1 MVNDNGSGG
10 LIMEN
15 LANSEVRSDRFEPMV
30 HGLRGT
36 AALSVYLFHVYDMM
50 RKQNVFDETAL
61 PAALKAAIV
70 SLSCGVDLF
79 FMISGYLI
87 TGSLIRHADIGKFVI
102 DRVARLYPLFLTL
115 HIILFA
121 VAPLLHYKWTVGL
134 TPAQWAFHFTT
145 NLFML
150 PGIFK
155 LPLMQLNAWTLSYEW
170 VFYIVSATAYFAYSR
185 KITALK
191 WALLVAVP
199 VLLFMYPRAVFFLA
213 GVVMFFANNRK
224 IELPKLASNPVVVVA
239 LPVVFAGMMGYS
251 IQHGEHWLTYLAFL
265 PGILLFALVTRA
277 TPIYAAVLGS
287 RPIQFMGTISYS
299 FYLLHAVVTV
309 PFKILAAK
317 VLHDRLHLPPLLVV
331 AVFGTVSFVAT
342 VILSYG
348 SYLLLE
354 KHGTR
359 WVKALLRG
367 ERPLLT
373 LPARPR
379 KAKL

>member
-1 MVNDNGSGG
+1 MKSSVEG
-10 LIMEN
+10 
-15 LANSEVRSDRFEPMV
+15 EVRSDKFEPMV
-30 HGLRGT
+30 HGLRGI

-50 RKQNVFDETAL
+50 RKQDVFDANAL

-87 TGSLIRHADIGKFVI
+87 TGSLIKHANIGKFVI

-115 HIILFA
+115 HIVLFA

-170 VFYIVSATAYFAYSR
+170 VFYIVSATAYFAYAR
-185 KITALK
+185 KINALK

-199 VLLFMYPRAVFFLA
+199 VLLFMYPRAVFFLV
-213 GVVMFFANNRK
+213 GVTIFFANNRK
-224 IELPKLASNPVVVVA
+224 IELPKLASNPAIVIA
-239 LPVVFAGMMGYS
+239 LPFVFAGLMGYS
-251 IQHGEHWLTYLAFL
+251 IQEGEHWVTYLAFL
-265 PGILLFALVTRA
+265 PGVLLFALVTRA
-277 TPIYAAVLGS
+277 TPIYGAVLGS

-299 FYLLHAVVTV
+299 FYLLHPVVTV
-309 PFKILAAK
+309 PLKVLSAKI
-317 VLHDRLHLPPLLVV
+317 LHDRLHLNPVLVV
-331 AVFGTVSFVAT
+331 AVFGSVSFVAT
-342 VILSYG
+342 VVVSYG
-348 SYLLLE
+348 SYIVLE

-359 WVKALLRG
+359 WLKAVLRG
-367 ERPLLT
+367 ERPLLV
-373 LPARPR
+373 LPARRPR
-379 KAKL
+379 RAKL